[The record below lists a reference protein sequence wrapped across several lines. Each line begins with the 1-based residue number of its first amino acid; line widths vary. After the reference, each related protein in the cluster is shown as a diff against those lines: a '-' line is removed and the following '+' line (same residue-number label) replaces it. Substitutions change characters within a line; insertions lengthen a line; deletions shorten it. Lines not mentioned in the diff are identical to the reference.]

1 MQQDVKAIPAGI
13 GAASK
18 PDIPDVVSVLARAM
32 RADVSLRTF
41 VDGVA
46 LDRRLR
52 TYLAA
57 EASSIL
63 EGDGRLDVCRNAG
76 GQILAAAV
84 WEQPDFREMPRQTLR
99 YGPAMLE
106 AVRLRGLRNWLTHRS
121 QFLRL
126 RPLEP
131 HWHLVRLGTDEPFR
145 GRGVGTALLEHRL
158 AKIDVAG
165 DIAHLEASSA
175 ASARLYERLGFV
187 AVGEIRLETDT
198 ILAMT
203 RPAVNPHN

>member
-1 MQQDVKAIPAGI
+1 MQPDLKAISAGI

-32 RADVSLRTF
+32 RVDVSLRTF

-63 EGDGRLDVCRNAG
+63 EGGGRLDVCWNAG

-84 WEQPDFREMPRQTLR
+84 WEQPDC
-99 YGPAMLE
+99 G
-106 AVRLRGLRNWLTHRS
+106 
-121 QFLRL
+121 
-126 RPLEP
+126 
-131 HWHLVRLGTDEPFR
+131 
-145 GRGVGTALLEHRL
+145 
-158 AKIDVAG
+158 
-165 DIAHLEASSA
+165 
-175 ASARLYERLGFV
+175 
-187 AVGEIRLETDT
+187 
-198 ILAMT
+198 
-203 RPAVNPHN
+203 